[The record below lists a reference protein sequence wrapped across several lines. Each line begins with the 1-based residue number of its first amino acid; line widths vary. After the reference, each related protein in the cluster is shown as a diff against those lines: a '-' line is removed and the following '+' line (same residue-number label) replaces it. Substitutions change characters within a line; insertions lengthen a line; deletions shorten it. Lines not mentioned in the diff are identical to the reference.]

1 MVVLNNYVKWGIEH
15 LIQLLIIL
23 MTQLKIQLNVGR
35 QFVQKCA
42 ELQNLKNTHEMF
54 VGCKEDL
61 IHNQNLFLNQ
71 QSNNILICLK

>member
-1 MVVLNNYVKWGIEH
+1 MGYRTFDTVVDHSYDSIENPTERWEAVCTEMCR
-15 LIQLLIIL
+15 IA
-23 MTQLKIQLNVGR
+23 KS
-35 QFVQKCA
+35 KKA
-42 ELQNLKNTHEMF
+42 HEMF